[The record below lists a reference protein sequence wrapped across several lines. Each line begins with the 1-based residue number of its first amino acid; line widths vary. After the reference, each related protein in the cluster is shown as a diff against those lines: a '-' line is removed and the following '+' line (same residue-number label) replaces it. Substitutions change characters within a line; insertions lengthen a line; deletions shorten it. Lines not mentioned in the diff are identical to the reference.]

1 LQSSPAEEVHWKKG
15 WAGSQG
21 NSEEVVV
28 VVVVVVYFSLHP

>member
-21 NSEEVVV
+21 NSVEVVV
-28 VVVVVVYFSLHP
+28 VVVVIYFSLHP

>member
-1 LQSSPAEEVHWKKG
+1 VHWNKG

-21 NSEEVVV
+21 NSVEVV